1 MPLYIR
7 DDAVDVLAER
17 VQRATGARTKTEA
30 VRAALENELARVEAE
45 MPLRQR
51 LARSLALADAMGDAP
66 GDFDM
71 KRFTDEMWGGR

>member
-1 MPLYIR
+1 M
-7 DDAVDVLAER
+7 DVLAER

>member
-7 DDAVDVLAER
+7 DDAVDALAGL

-30 VRAALENELARVEAE
+30 VKLALENELERVEAARPFRE
-45 MPLRQR
+45 RI
-51 LARSLALADAMGDAP
+51 ARSLALADAMGEAP

-71 KRFTDEMWGGR
+71 KRFTDEMWDER

>member
-30 VRAALENELARVEAE
+30 VKAALEDALARIEAE
-45 MPLRQR
+45 KPLRQR
-51 LARSLALADAMGDAP
+51 LARSLALADAMGEAP

-71 KRFTDEMWGGR
+71 KRFTDEMWGEH

>member
-7 DDAVDVLAER
+7 DDTVDVLAER
-17 VQRATGARTKTEA
+17 VQRATGARTKTDA
-30 VRAALENELARVEAE
+30 VKTALENELARIEADR
-45 MPLRQR
+45 PLRQR

-71 KRFTDEMWGGR
+71 KSFTDEMWGER